1 MGRRA
6 VVGVLFGALAAPLV
20 PTPVPLHAD
29 PPDLVIAE
37 FMAANTSTLFDDDGA
52 PSDWIELWNRSSEP
66 VDLAGWQLSDNG
78 STWTF
83 PSVSLDGD
91 ARLVVWASNKA
102 ATHPLHTNFAL
113 GAGGDTITLSDPESV
128 IVSQYSPNYPP
139 QFADIS
145 YGLGSNSAVG
155 YLTTPTPGMP
165 NSPAGSAAAKPEL
178 SASGGYI
185 TEPFEL
191 SISTATAGA
200 TLRYTTD
207 GSTPTAANG
216 TTYAGPLTISS
227 TTTLRVVASRSGLVD
242 SQVASATFLVMAE
255 VLAQSGTPS
264 GWPSAP
270 VNEQVFHYGFD
281 PDAVIKHAAAIEA
294 SLRAAP
300 TLSILT
306 DQANL
311 TDPTIGIYVN
321 PSESGSDW
329 ERPAS
334 VELIDGDAGFQLN
347 GGVRLKGG
355 YSRRAGNPKHSL
367 RLYFEPKYEGPLD
380 HPLFGDSGVQSF
392 RSVDLR
398 AEQNHSWQAGS
409 TRHTMLRDVWFR
421 DSHEAMGDPSTRSRW
436 VHLFLNGQYWG
447 VYMLKDRVSDD
458 HLSQLYGDAPDEY
471 DVIKHADDF
480 EYDVNDGDDDE
491 WLQLWD
497 AVADGE
503 LDDDEFATIDELVDL
518 DNLADYWLLNVATGN
533 IDSTP
538 SVFLADRLGNNWYAV
553 GGNGQ
558 PFRFYVDDGEHAL
571 APDHEIGVS
580 RVGPFP
586 VAGDNEDWRADAFHP
601 GWLHEVLLTRP
612 EYRAVVRAR
621 ARLHLSDDG
630 ALGADAGSARWRVR
644 RDEVEPLVDA
654 EAGRWGGFT
663 GQQLGRTEWE
673 QEVAW
678 VHDVWFPARTAL
690 VRAQLAARGLW
701 VADVDV
707 ADGSYQR
714 AVRLDPPD

>member
-6 VVGVLFGALAAPLV
+6 VVVALFVASLAPLA
-20 PTPVPLHAD
+20 PATAPLHAD

-37 FMAANTSTLFDDDGA
+37 FMASNTTTLLDDDGA

-83 PSVSLDGD
+83 PSVVIAAD

-102 ATHPLHTNFAL
+102 ATYPLHTNFAL
-113 GAGGDTITLSDPESV
+113 GTGGDTITLRDPDATV
-128 IVSQYSPNYPP
+128 VSQYSPNYPP
-139 QFADIS
+139 QFADVS
-145 YGLGSNSAVG
+145 YGLGSNSVVG
-155 YLTTPTPGMP
+155 YLATPTPGLP
-165 NSPAGSAAAKPEL
+165 NSPAGTAADKPVL
-178 SASGGYI
+178 SAEGGYI
-185 TEPFEL
+185 AAPFEL
-191 SISTATAGA
+191 TIATATVDA

-207 GSTPTAANG
+207 GSTPTATHG
-216 TTYAGPLTISS
+216 TTYTGPLTVAT
-227 TTTLRVVASRSGLVD
+227 TTTLRVVAVRSGLLD

-255 VLAQSGTPS
+255 VLAQSGTPP
-264 GWPSAP
+264 GWPAAA
-270 VNEQVFHYGFD
+270 VNEQVFSYGFD
-281 PDAVIKHAAAIEA
+281 PAAVAAHGDAIET
-294 SLRAAP
+294 SLLAAP

-311 TDPTIGIYVN
+311 TDPATGIYVN
-321 PSESGSDW
+321 PSQSGSAW

-334 VELIDGDAGFQLN
+334 VELIDGDDGFQLN

-355 YSRRAGNPKHSL
+355 YSRRPGNPKHSL
-367 RLYFEPKYEGPLD
+367 RLYFEPKYEGALD

-392 RSVDLR
+392 RSIDLR
-398 AEQNHSWQAGS
+398 AEQNHSWQSGS
-409 TRHTMLRDVWFR
+409 ARNTMLRDVWFR

-458 HLSQLYGDAPDEY
+458 HLSEIYGDAPDDY

-480 EYDVNDGDDDE
+480 TYDVNDGDDTE

-497 AVADGE
+497 TVADGE
-503 LDDDEFATIDELVDL
+503 IDDDEFATIDELVDL
-518 DNLADYWLLNVATGN
+518 DNLADYWLLNAVSGN
-533 IDSTP
+533 IDGTP
-538 SVFLADRLGNNWYAV
+538 SRFLADRLGNNWYAV

-558 PFRFYVDDGEHAL
+558 PFRFYVDDGEHTL
-571 APDHEIGVS
+571 APDHDLAVS
-580 RVGPFP
+580 RVGPFL
-586 VAGDNEDWRADAFHP
+586 VGADNAEWRAAAFNP

-612 EYRAVVRAR
+612 EYRAAVRVR
-621 ARLHLSDDG
+621 ARLHLGDAG
-630 ALGADAGSARWRVR
+630 ALGADASTARWLAR
-644 RDEVEPLVDA
+644 RDEVDPLVDA
-654 EAGRWGGFT
+654 EAARWGNFT

-678 VHDVWFPARTAL
+678 VRDVWFPARLAL
-690 VRAQLAARGLW
+690 VRAQLAVLGLW
-701 VADVDV
+701 VADIAL
-707 ADGSYQR
+707 ADGGYQR
-714 AVRLDPPD
+714 AVRLDVPD